1 MKKAPSLRGW
11 LLCVVLATPLA
22 FGLSSSAYARKAT
35 PNPSVQPKTQTPAQA
50 QNSAPPSDAA
60 KAPPLVPADDPYIKT
75 FQFAPMGEVYVYLPK
90 TIDDDTDVILFASG
104 DGGWEPRVVD
114 IVVRMQA
121 LGKIVVGFSTPE
133 YLKRLD
139 ASALK
144 CAYPP
149 QELEALS
156 QFVQRKLEIR
166 SYRVPMLVGYS
177 SGASLAYV
185 AAAQTPINTFAGAI
199 GLGFCEDLALQKPL
213 CRQGALKTTPVKEK
227 PDADGVRLL
236 PIEHLVA
243 PYELLQGQADE
254 ACTLTDVSAF
264 MNQTDATLHALP
276 KVGHGF
282 GAINEWFPQFVA
294 AYKALDDRRPIEMPP
309 SSMMLG
315 DLPLIERP
323 VSGGNGTFVVM
334 LSGDGGWS
342 TLTEKVTDE
351 LNDDGYS
358 VVGWNMLKY
367 FWTAKTPEH
376 AADDLGTIIRYFTDA
391 WHKQDVIVAGYSMGA
406 DVLPALV
413 NRLPVAEQQRV
424 RSIVLMAPERAT
436 DFEFHVSGWLHRV
449 PKDASAIAPEVA
461 NLPEGVR
468 MTCIYGADEADS
480 SLCTQV
486 DPKKTSLTLKELP
499 GAHHFDGDYE
509 ALAKL
514 VR

>member
-1 MKKAPSLRGW
+1 MKNAPSVLG
-11 LLCVVLATPLA
+11 LLWCVAMTLVLVAAPPA
-22 FGLSSSAYARKAT
+22 EARKAT
-35 PNPSVQPKTQTPAQA
+35 ASGADAQKPKATQPAPEPA
-50 QNSAPPSDAA
+50 APE
-60 KAPPLVPADDPYIKT
+60 KPLVPTDDPFIKT

-90 TIDDDTDVILFASG
+90 TIDDNTDVILFASG

-114 IVVRMQA
+114 MVVRLQA
-121 LGKIVVGFSTPE
+121 LGKIVIGFSTPE

-139 ASALK
+139 ASSLK

-166 SYRVPMLVGYS
+166 SYRVPILVGYS

-185 AAAQTPINTFAGAI
+185 AAAQTQINTFVGAI
-199 GLGFCEDLALQKPL
+199 GLGFCQDLSLEKPL
-213 CRQGALKTTPVKEK
+213 CRQGALKTTPLKEK
-227 PDADGVRLL
+227 PDAAGVRLL

-254 ACTLTDVSAF
+254 ACSLEEVSAF
-264 MNQTDATLHALP
+264 MKQTDVTLHAVP

-282 GAINEWFPQFVA
+282 SAINEWFPEFLA
-294 AYKALDDRRPIEMPP
+294 AYKSLDERRPAETPP
-309 SSMMLG
+309 SNAALG
-315 DLPLIERP
+315 DLPLIERR
-323 VSGGNGTFVVM
+323 VQGGNGTFVIM

-342 TLTEKVTDE
+342 TLTEKVTVE
-351 LNDDGYS
+351 LNEDGYS

-367 FWTAKTPEH
+367 LWTAKTPEQG
-376 AADDLGTIIRYFTDA
+376 ATDLATIIRYYIGA
-391 WHKQDVIVAGYSMGA
+391 WHKQDVIVAGYSLGA
-406 DVLPALV
+406 DVLPGLV

-424 RSIVLMAPERAT
+424 RSVVLMAPERVT
-436 DFEFHVSGWLHRV
+436 DYAFHVGGWLHRV
-449 PKDASAIAPEVA
+449 PKNAAPIAPEVG

-468 MTCIYGADEADS
+468 MTCIYGAEESDT

-486 DPKKTSLTLKELP
+486 DPNNSALTLKELP